1 MEPCRVRGE
10 RSIQSDGSAYLR
22 SFYGSQS
29 CDVWMPHK
37 LKDHSCERWKHCRL
51 CLTAGEL
58 RYSKIKY
65 LGQGHCGDLWQS
77 KVCQITPCQISSWYV
92 DDWASFPRSMGQMGC
107 SCLLSPSAP
116 SSLSWVV
123 MVGADYLQ
131 ATEKDQAKPSLWDA
145 LPSTGWGLLRC
156 RQRMDSCFPGVWES
170 GVSTPAACSL
180 PGSELQHLPLSH
192 FCYLGWLIII
202 TNWLRLTG

>member
-10 RSIQSDGSAYLR
+10 WSTQSDGPAYLR
-22 SFYGSQS
+22 RFYGSQS

-37 LKDHSCERWKHCRL
+37 LKDHSCERWKHCHL

-58 RYSKIKY
+58 RYSKMKY
-65 LGQGHCGDLWQS
+65 LGQGDRGNLWQS
-77 KVCQITPCQISSWYV
+77 KVCQIKPCQVSSWCV
-92 DDWASFPRSMGQMGC
+92 DDWASFPGSMGWLGC

-116 SSLSWVV
+116 SSPSWAE
-123 MVGADYLQ
+123 MVGA
-131 ATEKDQAKPSLWDA
+131 ATERDQVKPSLWDA
-145 LPSTGWGLLRC
+145 LPGTGWLTSPEVQAEDGFL
-156 RQRMDSCFPGVWES
+156 FPGVWES

-180 PGSELQHLPLSH
+180 PGSELYHLPLSH
-192 FCYLGWLIII
+192 FYYLGWLIII